1 MPAVVALEIV
11 ADGGDFDVAMQ
22 RPVIGGG
29 SVSFARELAAGPD
42 VHEVVGDDLAGA
54 VDEPEALKRAA
65 GEEHRVGECEGKAR
79 KLEPVANVAR
89 RGPMG
94 EVG

>member
-22 RPVIGGG
+22 RPIIGGG
-29 SVSFARELAAGPD
+29 SVAFAGELAAGPD

-65 GEEHRVGECEGKAR
+65 GEEDCVGECEGKTR
-79 KLEPVANVAR
+79 KLERVANVAR